1 MKTKYIAKR
10 TKDDDDDGLDD
21 RLGIPRPLV
30 ALAFNYRAGR
40 RTPLHRHRRSQLIQA
55 IAGVMTVTTEDGLWV
70 IPPGRGVWV
79 PAGLQHRVAATGEL
93 KMRTLYLDPSAASGL
108 PEKCC
113 AVSVPPLLRELIL
126 YAVAM
131 PALYP
136 PRGPEARIVRVIM
149 DFLNNE
155 LKEDPLALP
164 IPRDSR
170 LKRIFLMLSAEPDDS
185 RTLEAWGRT
194 VGAAG
199 RTLARLF
206 MSETGMSFHVWRQQ
220 LRILEAL
227 KGMAQGESVTS
238 AAIRTG
244 YNSPSA
250 FISMFRR
257 TLGKTPGDYFK

>member
-10 TKDDDDDGLDD
+10 TNDGLDD
-21 RLGIPRPLV
+21 RLEDRLDIPRPLV
-30 ALAFNYRAGR
+30 ALAFNYPDGR

-79 PAGLQHRVAATGEL
+79 PAGLHHRVTASGEL
-93 KMRTLYLDPSAASGL
+93 KMRTLYLDPACATGL
-108 PEKCC
+108 PERCC

-136 PRGPEARIVRVIM
+136 SRGPEARIVRVIM
-149 DFLNNE
+149 DFLNHE
-155 LKEDPLALP
+155 LKEDLLALP
-164 IPRDSR
+164 IPKDGR
-170 LKRIFLMLSAEPDDS
+170 LKRIFLAMSEEPDDN
-185 RTLEAWGRT
+185 RTLEAWGRK
-194 VGAAG
+194 VGATG

-206 MSETGMSFHVWRQQ
+206 KSETGMSFHVWRQQ

-227 KGMAQGESVTS
+227 KGLAQGESVTS

-244 YNSPSA
+244 YDSPSA

-257 TLGKTPGDYFK
+257 ALGKTPGDYFR